1 MKKIK
6 ITLVTLLVC
15 VVSCAQVGI
24 NTTTPTND
32 FDVNGGVRVRNLTE
46 GTVQAEPN
54 GDLISIPYKVYAFV
68 VIDKAGTILKQYG
81 ISSVVNLGAGKYRC
95 FFTTPMPDN
104 DYTIL
109 GMGKN
114 RNLSYD
120 TLTNTYFEINV
131 SSNSGQFDFNVMIV
145 DLIF

>member
-1 MKKIK
+1 MKTIK
-6 ITLVTLLVC
+6 LILAIMIATA
-15 VVSCAQVGI
+15 SCAQVGI

-32 FDVNGGVRVRNLTE
+32 FDVNGGVRVRNLQE

-68 VIDKAGTILKQYG
+68 VVEKSGNVLKQFG
-81 ISSVVNLGAGKYRC
+81 VSSVQNLGAGKYRIY
-95 FFTTPMPDN
+95 FTNPMPDN
-104 DYTIL
+104 DYIIL

-120 TLTNTYFEINV
+120 TVSTDYVDITV
-131 SSNSGQFDFNVMIV
+131 SSTSGQFDFNIMII
-145 DLIF
+145 DLI